1 MKSKLLLVAFVGVP
15 LGLPCLLSAQS
26 AQLSGLMADAAR
38 APVPDAAISVQS
50 HE

>member
-1 MKSKLLLVAFVGVP
+1 MKSKLLLLAFVGVP

-38 APVPDAAISVQS
+38 GPGPGRGY
-50 HE
+50 